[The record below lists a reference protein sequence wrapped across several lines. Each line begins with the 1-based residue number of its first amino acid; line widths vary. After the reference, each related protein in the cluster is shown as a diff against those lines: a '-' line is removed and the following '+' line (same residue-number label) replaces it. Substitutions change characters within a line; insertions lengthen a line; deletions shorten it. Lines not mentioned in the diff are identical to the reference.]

1 MRLLDKIR
9 EVAYTN
15 MIVAPLFVYA
25 TIMVVILYLLFTR

>member
-15 MIVAPLFVYA
+15 MVAAPLFVYA